1 MHYFLETRLAYLNE
15 MYLEKKKD
23 LKNPQ
28 MYLIVD
34 SQVKKFP
41 IKLK

>member
-1 MHYFLETRLAYLNE
+1 
-15 MYLEKKKD
+15 MYLEEKD